1 MVSLL
6 GQLAVLVLPE
16 ELLFLLVQSHVQL
29 RVGIALL
36 HVPVDE
42 WEADAL
48 AGVRVWRDWNVHV
61 GL

>member
-1 MVSLL
+1 
-6 GQLAVLVLPE
+6 
-16 ELLFLLVQSHVQL
+16 LF
-29 RVGIALL
+29 

-48 AGVRVWRDWNVHV
+48 AGVCVGRDWDVHV

>member
-1 MVSLL
+1 M
-6 GQLAVLVLPE
+6 LPE
-16 ELLFLLVQSHVQL
+16 ELLLFLVQSHVQL
-29 RVGIALL
+29 WVGFTLF

-48 AGVRVWRDWNVHV
+48 AGVCVGRDWDVHV